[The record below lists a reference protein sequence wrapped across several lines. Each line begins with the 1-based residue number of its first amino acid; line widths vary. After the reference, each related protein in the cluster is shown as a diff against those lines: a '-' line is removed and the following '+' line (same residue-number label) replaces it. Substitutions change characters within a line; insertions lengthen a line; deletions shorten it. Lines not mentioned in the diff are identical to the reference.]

1 MSSWCP
7 FWRTRFLASPKM
19 RGQAPSCGCT
29 ASHFVSSS
37 LYSNTFVGARGCLVS
52 YSLQGRCLSDNG
64 IASHVTEMTRRRRGC
79 RCLSAA
85 RRGGRL
91 GGLYPAHTQFS
102 CLFDVVHRISPRLH
116 SKGSVGARDTA
127 TVWLSGFVVAARMD
141 PIWRWLSFAHPKMPP
156 PSRAC
161 LVP

>member
-85 RRGGRL
+85 RRGAVWAVCIL
-91 GGLYPAHTQFS
+91 HTRSSVVCSMLSIASALVYIPKDPWEPVTLPLFG
-102 CLFDVVHRISPRLH
+102 CLAS
-116 SKGSVGARDTA
+116 
-127 TVWLSGFVVAARMD
+127 
-141 PIWRWLSFAHPKMPP
+141 
-156 PSRAC
+156 
-161 LVP
+161 